1 MPNVVVYVPAAVW
14 RDLRA
19 RHGDSTREA
28 AQAVREFARQGWE
41 ALRDGSDSGAAVGHS
56 AGSGSALRM
65 REPERAAPEVKPDPK
80 PGRK

>member
-28 AQAVREFARQGWE
+28 AAAVRDFARQGWE
-41 ALRDGSDSGAAVGHS
+41 ALRDGSDSGAVNS
-56 AGSGSALRM
+56 TPGSRTGASPM
-65 REPERAAPEVKPDPK
+65 ESAAPEHFKPDPK
-80 PGRK
+80 PGRR